1 MSGGARALALGAAA
15 GLAGTAAMTAT
26 QAIEMRLTR
35 REPSLVPGQAL
46 AGLLRRDAQG
56 EELERLSTT
65 MHWGHGIAMG
75 ALRGLM
81 GHPGGRLVGL
91 GHFAALWG
99 GDDALYVALG
109 LAPPPWRWER
119 SALLTDLGH
128 KGVYA
133 AVTSAAY
140 GRLARR

>member
-1 MSGGARALALGAAA
+1 MSAAPRALALGVAA

-26 QAIEMRLTR
+26 QAIEMRLTG
-35 REPSLVPGQAL
+35 REPSLVPGRVL

-56 EELERLSTT
+56 EELERLSVA

-81 GHPGGRLVGL
+81 GHPGGRVVGL
-91 GHFAALWG
+91 GHFVGLWS
-99 GDDALYVALG
+99 GDGALYVALG
-109 LAPPPWRWER
+109 VAPPPWRWEL

-140 GRLARR
+140 GRLASG